1 MRSFDDLRAE
11 FDPAPGYL
19 NAATAGLAPR
29 RTVRALREDLDRWGS
44 GGIDVPR
51 YEAAVAQA
59 RAGFAALA
67 GVGVDRVAIGS
78 QVSAMA
84 SVVAGSLPDG
94 ARVVCVEGDFSS
106 VVFPFL
112 AQGPRLRVRH
122 APAGGLAEEVAAGA
136 DLVAYSLVQSAT
148 GAVLDDDAV
157 LAAAR
162 AAGARTLCDL
172 TQAAGWRRVDAGR
185 YDVTVTAAYKWLCA
199 PRGTGFLTVSE
210 EVQDTL
216 LPSQAGWYA
225 GDDPWASCYG
235 PAMRL
240 AADARRFDVSPAWQA
255 WLGTAASLAAFAD
268 VDPDAVR
275 AHAVGLAD
283 AFRAGLGLAPGG
295 SAVVTLPDPDGALR
309 GALEAAGCR
318 VAGRAG
324 RVRLAFHAWNDVED
338 VESALSALRRAAL
351 PGAGLPGAAL
361 PGAGAP
367 RG

>member
-1 MRSFDDLRAE
+1 MRTLDDLRSA

-29 RTVRALREDLDRWGS
+29 RTVQALREDLDRWGS

-51 YEAAVAQA
+51 YEAAVAAA
-59 RAGFAALA
+59 RARFAAL
-67 GVGVDRVAIGS
+67 VGVDLDRVAIGS

-84 SVVAGSLPDG
+84 SVVAASLPDG
-94 ARVVCVEGDFSS
+94 ARVVCVAGDFSS

-112 AQGPRLRVRH
+112 AQGPRLDVRH
-122 APAGGLAEEVAAGA
+122 VGADRLADEVAAGA

-157 LAAAR
+157 VAAAR
-162 AAGARTLCDL
+162 SVGARTLCDL
-172 TQAAGWRRVDAGR
+172 TQAAGWCRVDASR
-185 YDVTVTAAYKWLCA
+185 YDVSVTAAYKWLCA
-199 PRGTGFLTVSE
+199 PRGTGFLTVRP
-210 EVQDTL
+210 EVQETL
-216 LPSQAGWYA
+216 VPVQAGWYA

-235 PAMRL
+235 PGMRL

-255 WLGTAASLAAFAD
+255 WLGTAESLAAFAD
-268 VDPDAVR
+268 VDPDAVQ

-295 SAVVTLPDPDGALR
+295 SAIVTLPDADGALR
-309 GALEAAGCR
+309 ARLEGAGCR

-324 RVRLAFHAWNDVED
+324 GVRLAFHAWNDVAD
-338 VESALSALRRAAL
+338 VDRALAAL
-351 PGAGLPGAAL
+351 GAGTAVAA
-361 PGAGAP
+361 G
-367 RG
+367 